1 MCQAIRFTINDH
13 LITVK
18 LTDSNPCVPVIMRS
32 GNIMLMPW
40 GNPSGLIPL
49 FPPGGTLHRDHVI
62 QGKWKAFEPK
72 PIKILCQSYMLT
84 DSSGN
89 ECWINCTDKNQLGIK
104 GATATVWKSE
114 RAYILI
120 RQPEILDPIEHTGW
134 PIQIGFS
141 NYINPKNSK

>member
-72 PIKILCQSYMLT
+72 PIKIL
-84 DSSGN
+84 
-89 ECWINCTDKNQLGIK
+89 
-104 GATATVWKSE
+104 
-114 RAYILI
+114 R
-120 RQPEILDPIEHTGW
+120 
-134 PIQIGFS
+134 
-141 NYINPKNSK
+141 